1 METIPNFDSAWIE
14 AFSPISL
21 EKKKKKSPKLS
32 GKLGAYGST
41 ILFFRKKCEKD

>member
-21 EKKKKKSPKLS
+21 EKKKKSPKLS

-41 ILFFRKKCEKD
+41 ILFFRKKYEKD